1 MSYRCLVCLNRITS
15 LPLISKNAQYGN
27 LFNRIK
33 PCTSQLRLHTNQSWK
48 PIPDIDYLSDP
59 NNYEIIDSN
68 IKSRKGTGNIKMLKE
83 LLTKYNSA
91 ESHEKDEL
99 KQKLLFEALKI
110 PNRSDPRL
118 HSYGDT
124 PHVVEAPGQKP
135 AWSFPAQEFHTIARN
150 LDLLRT
156 ENLGNLT
163 GPRSYYF
170 IKELAQLEQALIH
183 FTVAALEKK
192 GFTLFSVPDLL
203 HSRLIESCGMDTK
216 GERTQV
222 YKLEPE
228 FYGDVC
234 LSGTAEMALASY
246 FTEAVIPVTQL
257 PIKMA
262 AVSRCYRAETS
273 NVQEERGIYR
283 VHQFTKVEMFG
294 VTSGDVAASD
304 ALLEEFV
311 AIQKELFSSLG
322 LHYQLLDMPLHELGA
337 PAYRKFDIEA
347 WMPGRN
353 MYGEISSASNC
364 TDYQARRLN
373 IQSIDSSNTL
383 RFVHT
388 VNGTACAVPRTLIAL
403 LEMHQQCNGEVT
415 IPSALRPYLNGME
428 RLRKP
433 SQPFKI
439 KWIKS
444 KSPQNKAKAS

>member
-1 MSYRCLVCLNRITS
+1 MSRNVQLGKLCS
-15 LPLISKNAQYGN
+15 
-27 LFNRIK
+27 RIK
-33 PCTSQLRLHTNQSWK
+33 LCSSQFRQFTSQSWE
-48 PIPDIDYLSDP
+48 PVPDFDYLSDP
-59 NNYEIIDSN
+59 KNYQTIESN
-68 IKSRKGTGNIKMLKE
+68 IKFRKGTGSIELFME
-83 LLTKYNSA
+83 LLSKFNSSQSA
-91 ESHEKDEL
+91 DQMEL
-99 KQKLLFEALKI
+99 KKTLLAEALKI
-110 PNRSDPRL
+110 PNNSHPRL
-118 HSYGDT
+118 HAYGDA
-124 PHVVEAPGQKP
+124 PHVVETPGEKP
-135 AWSFPAQEFHTIARN
+135 NWSFKPLEFHSIAKD

-163 GPRSYYF
+163 GPRSYYL

-183 FTVAALEKK
+183 FTVDALEKK
-192 GFTLFSVPDLL
+192 GFILYSVPDLL

-216 GERTQV
+216 SERTQV
-222 YKLEPE
+222 YKLEPK
-228 FYGDVC
+228 FYGDIC

-246 FTEAVIPVTQL
+246 FTGSAVPVSEL

-294 VTSGDVAASD
+294 VTSGEAAASD

-373 IQSIDSSNTL
+373 IQSIDSSDTR

-403 LEMHQQCNGEVT
+403 LETHQQSNGEVI
-415 IPSALRPYLNGME
+415 IPAVLQPYLNGMQ
-428 RLRKP
+428 RLRNP
-433 SQPFKI
+433 TQPFKM

-444 KSPQNKAKAS
+444 KAQKNKTS

>member
-1 MSYRCLVCLNRITS
+1 MSLRCLLCFKKTMIRPSMSRNVQLGKLCS
-15 LPLISKNAQYGN
+15 
-27 LFNRIK
+27 RIK
-33 PCTSQLRLHTNQSWK
+33 LCSSQFRQFTSQSWE
-48 PIPDIDYLSDP
+48 PVPDFDYLSDP
-59 NNYEIIDSN
+59 KNYQTIESN
-68 IKSRKGTGNIKMLKE
+68 IKSRKGTGSIELFME
-83 LLTKYNSA
+83 LLSKFNSSQSA
-91 ESHEKDEL
+91 DKMEL
-99 KQKLLFEALKI
+99 RKTLLAEALKI
-110 PNRSDPRL
+110 PNNSHPRL
-118 HSYGDT
+118 HAYGDT
-124 PHVVEAPGQKP
+124 PHVVE
-135 AWSFPAQEFHTIARN
+135 T
-150 LDLLRT
+150 
-156 ENLGNLT
+156 
-163 GPRSYYF
+163 
-170 IKELAQLEQALIH
+170 
-183 FTVAALEKK
+183 
-192 GFTLFSVPDLL
+192 PDLL

-216 GERTQV
+216 SERTQV
-222 YKLEPE
+222 YKLEPK
-228 FYGDVC
+228 FYGDIC

-246 FTEAVIPVTQL
+246 FTGSAVPVSEL

-294 VTSGDVAASD
+294 VTSGEAAASD

-373 IQSIDSSNTL
+373 IQSIDSSDTR

-403 LEMHQQCNGEVT
+403 LETHQQSNGEVI
-415 IPSALRPYLNGME
+415 IPAVLQPYLNGME
-428 RLRKP
+428 RLRNP
-433 SQPFKI
+433 TQPFKM

-444 KSPQNKAKAS
+444 KAQKNKTS